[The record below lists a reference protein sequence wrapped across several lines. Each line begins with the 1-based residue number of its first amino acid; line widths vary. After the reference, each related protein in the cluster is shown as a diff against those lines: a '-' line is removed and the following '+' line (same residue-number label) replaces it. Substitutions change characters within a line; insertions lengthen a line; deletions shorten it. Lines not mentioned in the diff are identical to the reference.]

1 MSPGLVLLVRVYQWV
16 IAPAL
21 PPTCRFLPSC
31 SQYMIDALQRH
42 GAYRGLWLG
51 LRRLLRCHPFCEG
64 GIDPVPEPPSRDR
77 T

>member
-1 MSPGLVLLVRVYQWV
+1 MSSGLVLLVRVYQWA

-42 GAYRGLWLG
+42 GACRGLWLG
-51 LRRLLRCHPFCEG
+51 LRRILRCHPFCEG
-64 GIDPVPEPPSRDR
+64 GIDPVPERPSRDR